1 MPTVNHF
8 GAIAA
13 SLKPRAHA
21 LVAETIVVV
30 RDSAKAHSRVDTGEM
45 RDGWTAEQTSD
56 THGTVYNDVPHTVF
70 NEYGTVKMT
79 AQPMIHPAIDE
90 AKPAFDTGLARLLE
104 P

>member
-13 SLKPRAHA
+13 RLKPKAHA
-21 LVAETIVVV
+21 IVAESIVDI
-30 RDSAKAHSRVDTGEM
+30 RDSAKAHSRVDKGEM

-56 THGTVYNDVPHTVF
+56 TAGSVYNDVPHTAP

-79 AQPMIHPAIDE
+79 APIFN
-90 AKPAFDTGLARLLE
+90 AKLARIFE
-104 P
+104 